1 MGRATKRLIGVAVA
15 VFLICLLAGL
25 HTFRWQGV
33 NPVAMCDRQYI
44 GSHKSG
50 CRVPSLPDRSRP

>member
-1 MGRATKRLIGVAVA
+1 MGRATKTLIGAAVA
-15 VFLICLLAGL
+15 FFMICLLAGL
-25 HTFRWQGV
+25 HAFRWQGV

-50 CRVPSLPDRSRP
+50 CRGQSLPDRSRP